1 VRNPGADGSGVAL
14 CVKQE
19 TSFTEP
25 PLENAMRADWQRT
38 IGCGDVRAEHVG
50 TTITVNGWANSVRD
64 HGQVVFV
71 DLRDRTGVVQIVC
84 DPARN
89 PEAAAAFEDA
99 KKVRNEYALSITAK
113 VVKRQD
119 GMENPLLATGAIELE
134 SVTFR
139 ILNTAKTLPFQLDQ
153 DASSTNEELRLKYRY
168 LDLRRPEMYR
178 KMKLRHDIVR
188 AVREYFYANDFLE
201 IETPVLTKSSPE
213 GARDYLVP
221 YRLEPGLFYAL
232 PQAPQ
237 QFKQLLM
244 VGGIDR
250 YFQIAK
256 CFRDESQ
263 RADRQPEFTQVD
275 LEMGFATQEDVLS
288 LVEGLMIEVVTKF
301 SGETGKHISG
311 NPFPRFTY
319 DEALA
324 RYGTDKPDIRFELE
338 LVDCAQIFASTE
350 FGVFRQVIDNGGQV
364 KCIRYPNGARIPR
377 REMDELVNLARETG
391 AKGMSY
397 VLVEDDGVGFRGTL
411 AKFVTDIERPL
422 IIEATGAQAGDLIG
436 FIADKPS
443 VVAKVLDR
451 IRRFIGT
458 KLNLIDK
465 SKMAYCWVTDFP
477 VFEEDE
483 TSGGLTFAHN
493 PFAMPR
499 EEHLGWFETDPLAMR
514 AQCYDLVCNGSESA
528 SGAVRI
534 HIPEIQ
540 LEVFRKMGLS
550 PEQIE
555 QRFGHMLEAFRFGAP
570 PHAGIAPGLDRLV
583 MLLCDEDNIREV
595 IAFPKMGGGYDPLM
609 DAPSTVEDTQLA
621 ELGLT
626 VTVKEEAAE

>member
-1 VRNPGADGSGVAL
+1 M
-14 CVKQE
+14 QE
-19 TSFTEP
+19 TSGTEAP
-25 PLENAMRADWQRT
+25 MENAMRADWQRT

-113 VVKRQD
+113 VVNRQD
-119 GMENPLLATGAIELE
+119 GMQNPLLSTGAIELE
-134 SVTFR
+134 AVTFR

-153 DASSTNEELRLKYRY
+153 EASSTNEELRLKYRY

-178 KMKLRHDIVR
+178 KMKLRHEIVR
-188 AVREYFYANDFLE
+188 SVREYFYANDFLE

-301 SGETGKHISG
+301 SGETGKHVSG

-324 RYGTDKPDIRFELE
+324 RYGTDKPD
-338 LVDCAQIFASTE
+338 
-350 FGVFRQVIDNGGQV
+350 
-364 KCIRYPNGARIPR
+364 
-377 REMDELVNLARETG
+377 
-391 AKGMSY
+391 MSW
-397 VLVEDDGVGFRGTL
+397 
-411 AKFVTDIERPL
+411 
-422 IIEATGAQAGDLIG
+422 
-436 FIADKPS
+436 S
-443 VVAKVLDR
+443 
-451 IRRFIGT
+451 
-458 KLNLIDK
+458 
-465 SKMAYCWVTDFP
+465 
-477 VFEEDE
+477 
-483 TSGGLTFAHN
+483 
-493 PFAMPR
+493 
-499 EEHLGWFETDPLAMR
+499 
-514 AQCYDLVCNGSESA
+514 
-528 SGAVRI
+528 
-534 HIPEIQ
+534 
-540 LEVFRKMGLS
+540 
-550 PEQIE
+550 
-555 QRFGHMLEAFRFGAP
+555 
-570 PHAGIAPGLDRLV
+570 
-583 MLLCDEDNIREV
+583 
-595 IAFPKMGGGYDPLM
+595 
-609 DAPSTVEDTQLA
+609 
-621 ELGLT
+621 
-626 VTVKEEAAE
+626 

>member
-1 VRNPGADGSGVAL
+1 MHNPGADGSGVAL

-19 TSFTEP
+19 TSYTEA

-50 TTITVNGWANSVRD
+50 TIITVNGWANSVRD

-134 SVTFR
+134 AVTFR

-301 SGETGKHISG
+301 YGETGKHVSG

-411 AKFVTDIERPL
+411 AKFVTDVERPL

-436 FIADKPS
+436 FIADKPN

-458 KLNLIDK
+458 KLNLIDT

-595 IAFPKMGGGYDPLM
+595 IAFPKTQSGRDPM
-609 DAPSTVEDTQLA
+609 TNAPTVIDAAQLN
-621 ELGLT
+621 ELGIRTLPPA
-626 VTVKEEAAE
+626 VK